1 MSPAYLTLQNSQ
13 TTAGIH
19 FIGPMDDDLSFVRQ
33 FNCQASTATSLKFAL
48 IPSDL
53 HQIFARQVPEGD
65 MEPLAFSQFCGSDTV
80 EFLTRYFT
88 SRHDDPISNSIP
100 FNQHTDPHGV
110 LSRMSNSRYFHGED
124 NQVLYYALEH
134 SGDKRKTMWEP
145 YQQPLLFIIV
155 QCSDILCPGFR
166 R

>member
-1 MSPAYLTLQNSQ
+1 
-13 TTAGIH
+13 
-19 FIGPMDDDLSFVRQ
+19 MDDDLSFVRQ

-65 MEPLAFSQFCGSDTV
+65 MEPLAFSQFRGSDTV
-80 EFLTRYFT
+80 EFSTRYFT

-134 SGDKRKTMWEP
+134 SSDERKTM
-145 YQQPLLFIIV
+145 
-155 QCSDILCPGFR
+155 
-166 R
+166 